1 MSRAS
6 QRRSAHMSGKL
17 SKTSSNPWLGSLDDD
32 DDDGDNVVDK
42 QFDKLLG

>member
-32 DDDGDNVVDK
+32 DGDNVVDK

>member
-1 MSRAS
+1 
-6 QRRSAHMSGKL
+6 MSGKL

-32 DDDGDNVVDK
+32 DDGDNVVDK